1 VNSPKRT
8 VFLKSIDASSIS
20 KIAEK
25 VLEMMD
31 SIVEQVG
38 EENVIQV
45 VTDNAETIKL
55 LATC

>member
-1 VNSPKRT
+1 